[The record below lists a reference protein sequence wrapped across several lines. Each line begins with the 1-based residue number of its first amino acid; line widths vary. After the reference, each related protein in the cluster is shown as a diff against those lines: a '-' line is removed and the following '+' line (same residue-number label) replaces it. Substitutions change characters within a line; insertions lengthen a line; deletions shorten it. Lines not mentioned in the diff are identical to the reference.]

1 MRDVIADSVEMV
13 GGAQSYDALVA
24 VVGCDK
30 NIPGAL
36 LGISRLNRPGIIV
49 YGGTI
54 QAGHYNNKK
63 LDIISSFEGTGK
75 KLAGEINEEEFRNII
90 LHACPGP
97 GPAVACMR
105 QTRSPQ
111 R

>member
-13 GGAQSYDALVA
+13 GGAQWYDALVA

-49 YGGTI
+49 YGV
-54 QAGHYNNKK
+54 QYR
-63 LDIISSFEGTGK
+63 LDTTVIKNSISSPRLKARGRNWLE
-75 KLAGEINEEEFRNII
+75 KL
-90 LHACPGP
+90 
-97 GPAVACMR
+97 MK
-105 QTRSPQ
+105 RSFAT
-111 R
+111 

>member
-49 YGGTI
+49 YGV
-54 QAGHYNNKK
+54 QYR
-63 LDIISSFEGTGK
+63 LDTTVIKNSISSPRLKARGRNWLE
-75 KLAGEINEEEFRNII
+75 KL
-90 LHACPGP
+90 
-97 GPAVACMR
+97 MK
-105 QTRSPQ
+105 RSFAT
-111 R
+111 